1 MDASKRD
8 IKSIEDIELLVNK
21 FYEKVNQDDLL
32 AWIFNDL
39 SKVDW
44 RSHLPV
50 MYDFWSSI
58 LLGTKA
64 YKGQPFD
71 VHLYL
76 PVDKRHFDRW
86 VGLFEETVDEN
97 FSGPVAKEAKLRA
110 NTISEIFQF
119 KIKVI
124 KEDETRVGIN
134 PRNE

>member
-1 MDASKRD
+1 MDNSNKD
-8 IKSIEDIELLVNK
+8 IRSFQDIQLLVDK
-21 FYEKVNQDDLL
+21 FYEKVNNDDLL
-32 AWIFNDL
+32 GWIFNDL

-44 RSHLPV
+44 KTHLPV

-76 PVDKRHFDRW
+76 PVDKQHFDRW
-86 VGLFEETVDEN
+86 VSLFVKTIDEN
-97 FSGPVAKEAKLRA
+97 YSGPVADEAKLRA
-110 NTISEIFQF
+110 NTISEIFQY

-124 KEDETRVGIN
+124 KEDEARVGIFKHDG
-134 PRNE
+134 

>member
-1 MDASKRD
+1 MDTNKKD
-8 IKSIEDIELLVNK
+8 IKSIEDVQLLVNK
-21 FYEKVNQDDLL
+21 FYEKVNNDDLL
-32 AWIFNDL
+32 SWIFNDL

-44 RSHLPV
+44 RTHLPV

-58 LLGTKA
+58 LLGTKL

-86 VGLFEETVDEN
+86 VNLFEKTVDEN
-97 FSGPVAKEAKLRA
+97 FSGPIADEAKLRA
-110 NTISEIFQF
+110 NTISEIFQY

-124 KEDETRVGIN
+124 KEDEAKIGIY
-134 PRNE
+134 PYDK

>member
-1 MDASKRD
+1 MDTSKRD

-39 SKVDW
+39 SKVNW
-44 RSHLPV
+44 RAHLPV

-76 PVDKRHFDRW
+76 PVDRRHFDRW

-97 FSGPVAKEAKLRA
+97 FSGSIAKEAKLRA
-110 NTISEIFQF
+110 NSISEIFQY
-119 KIKVI
+119 KIKVV
-124 KEDETRVGIN
+124 KEDETKVGIN
-134 PRNE
+134 PRSE